1 MNAERHRAK
10 AERLEASLAKCRPG
24 DYEMII
30 DGAMLAVTHWIN
42 HAFHTLALT
51 DDDSD
56 VVHAY
61 FETAFDR
68 QHFGL
73 VAGAE
78 FLDGLDEI
86 ETLRP
91 LHARGT
97 VAGGEAAGKRSLEIL
112 QGIRELA
119 LAARPAEEG
128 AGADSGATAD
138 SSAME

>member
-1 MNAERHRAK
+1 MKAERHRAK
-10 AERLEASLAKCRPG
+10 AERLERSLAKCRPG

-42 HAFHTLALT
+42 MAFHTLALT

-78 FLDGLDEI
+78 FLDGLEGI

-91 LHARGT
+91 LHARGN
-97 VAGGEAAGKRSLEIL
+97 VVGGEAAGRRALDIL
-112 QGIRELA
+112 QSIRKYSLA
-119 LAARPAEEG
+119 LDP
-128 AGADSGATAD
+128 DTSATTKHLD
-138 SSAME
+138 IL

>member
-68 QHFGL
+68 QHFGSERA
-73 VAGAE
+73 VENQSKGP
-78 FLDGLDEI
+78 
-86 ETLRP
+86 RP
-91 LHARGT
+91 
-97 VAGGEAAGKRSLEIL
+97 GE
-112 QGIRELA
+112 
-119 LAARPAEEG
+119 PV
-128 AGADSGATAD
+128 
-138 SSAME
+138 

>member
-1 MNAERHRAK
+1 MNAEGHRAK
-10 AERLEASLAKCRPG
+10 AERIERSLARCRTD

-42 HAFHTLALT
+42 VAFHILELT

-73 VAGAE
+73 VAGAA
-78 FLDGLDEI
+78 FLDGLEEI

-91 LHARGT
+91 LHARGS
-97 VAGGEAAGKRSLEIL
+97 VAGGEAAAKRCLEIL
-112 QGIRELA
+112 QGIRTMALA
-119 LAARPAEEG
+119 LSPAAPAEN
-128 AGADSGATAD
+128 
-138 SSAME
+138 

>member
-1 MNAERHRAK
+1 MKAVLHRAK
-10 AERLEASLAKCRPG
+10 AERIERSLAKCRPG

-30 DGAMLAVTHWIN
+30 EGAMLAVTHWTN
-42 HAFHTLALT
+42 HAFHILELT

-56 VVHAY
+56 VVHAF

-78 FLDGLDEI
+78 FLDGLEEI

-91 LHARGT
+91 LHARGN
-97 VAGGEAAGKRSLEIL
+97 VAGGEAAGKRALEIL
-112 QGIRELA
+112 QAIREKA
-119 LAARPAEEG
+119 LAVQPTE
-128 AGADSGATAD
+128 
-138 SSAME
+138 

>member
-1 MNAERHRAK
+1 MKAERHRAK
-10 AERLEASLAKCRPG
+10 AERLERSLAKCRPG

-42 HAFHTLALT
+42 LAFHTVALT

-73 VAGAE
+73 VAGTE

-91 LHARGT
+91 LRARGN
-97 VAGGEAAGKRSLEIL
+97 VAGGEAAARRALEIL
-112 QGIRELA
+112 QSIREKALA
-119 LAARPAEEG
+119 LES
-128 AGADSGATAD
+128 D
-138 SSAME
+138 

>member
-1 MNAERHRAK
+1 MKAERHRAK
-10 AERLEASLAKCRPG
+10 AERLEASLAKCAPG

-30 DGAMLAVTHWIN
+30 DGAMLAATHWIN
-42 HAFHTLALT
+42 HAFHVLELT
-51 DDDSD
+51 DDESD

-91 LHARGT
+91 LHARGN
-97 VAGGEAAGKRSLEIL
+97 VKGGEAAGRRALEVL
-112 QGIRELA
+112 QGIREKALA
-119 LAARPAEEG
+119 LGPGAAA
-128 AGADSGATAD
+128 AD
-138 SSAME
+138 EPY

>member
-1 MNAERHRAK
+1 MNAQRHRAK
-10 AERLEASLAKCRPG
+10 AQRIERSLAKCRAD
-24 DYEMII
+24 DYEIVI
-30 DGAMLAVTHWIN
+30 DGAMLAATHWIN
-42 HAFHTLALT
+42 AAFHIADLT

-78 FLDGLDEI
+78 FLDGLEEI

-91 LHARGT
+91 LHARGN
-97 VAGGEAAGKRSLEIL
+97 VAGGEAAAKRCLDIL
-112 QGIRELA
+112 QAIREKALA
-119 LAARPAEEG
+119 LSPEPAAEN
-128 AGADSGATAD
+128 
-138 SSAME
+138 

>member
-1 MNAERHRAK
+1 MKAESHRAK
-10 AERLEASLAKCRPG
+10 AERLERSLAKCRPG

-42 HAFHTLALT
+42 LAFHTVALT

-78 FLDGLDEI
+78 FLDGLEEI

-91 LHARGT
+91 LYARGN
-97 VAGGEAAGKRSLEIL
+97 VAGGEAAGRRALDIL
-112 QGIRELA
+112 QSIREKA
-119 LAARPAEEG
+119 LAVLPTE
-128 AGADSGATAD
+128 
-138 SSAME
+138 

>member
-1 MNAERHRAK
+1 MKAQSHRAK
-10 AERLEASLAKCRPG
+10 AERLGRSLAKCRPG

-42 HAFHTLALT
+42 VALHTVALT

-68 QHFGL
+68 QHLGL
-73 VAGAE
+73 VVGTE
-78 FLDGLDEI
+78 FLDGLEEI

-91 LHARGT
+91 LHARGN
-97 VAGGEAAGKRSLEIL
+97 VAGGEAAAVRALDIL
-112 QGIRELA
+112 QGIREKA
-119 LAARPAEEG
+119 LAFVSDSPAT
-128 AGADSGATAD
+128 D
-138 SSAME
+138 

>member
-1 MNAERHRAK
+1 MKAERHRAK
-10 AERLEASLAKCRPG
+10 AERLECSLAKCRPG

-42 HAFHTLALT
+42 MAFHTLALT

-78 FLDGLDEI
+78 FLDGLEGI

-91 LHARGT
+91 LHARGN
-97 VAGGEAAGKRSLEIL
+97 VVGGEAAGRRALDIL
-112 QGIRELA
+112 QSIREKA
-119 LAARPAEEG
+119 LAILPTE
-128 AGADSGATAD
+128 
-138 SSAME
+138 

>member
-1 MNAERHRAK
+1 MKAERHRAK
-10 AERLEASLAKCRPG
+10 AERLERSLAKCRPG

-42 HAFHTLALT
+42 LAFHTLALT

-68 QHFGL
+68 QHFDL

-78 FLDGLDEI
+78 FLDCLEEI

-91 LHARGT
+91 LHARGN
-97 VAGGEAAGKRSLEIL
+97 VAGGEAAAGRALEIL
-112 QGIRELA
+112 QGIREKALA
-119 LAARPAEEG
+119 LDLDTSAA
-128 AGADSGATAD
+128 DLTC
-138 SSAME
+138 

>member
-1 MNAERHRAK
+1 MNAEGHRAK
-10 AERLEASLAKCRPG
+10 AERIERSLAKCRTD

-42 HAFHTLALT
+42 AAFHFVELT

-56 VVHAY
+56 VIHAY

-73 VAGAE
+73 VAGAA
-78 FLDGLDEI
+78 FLDGLEEI

-91 LHARGT
+91 LHARGN
-97 VAGGEAAGKRSLEIL
+97 VAGGEAAAKRCLEIL
-112 QGIRELA
+112 QGIREKALA
-119 LAARPAEEG
+119 LGTDAPAA
-128 AGADSGATAD
+128 D
-138 SSAME
+138 

>member
-1 MNAERHRAK
+1 MKAEGHRAK
-10 AERLEASLAKCRPG
+10 AERLDASLAKCRPG

-91 LHARGT
+91 LHARGN
-97 VAGGEAAGKRSLEIL
+97 VAGGEAAAKKALEIL
-112 QGIRELA
+112 RGIRKMA
-119 LAARPAEEG
+119 LTVRPAEQG
-128 AGADSGATAD
+128 TRAG
-138 SSAME
+138 SASME

>member
-1 MNAERHRAK
+1 MKAEGHRAK
-10 AERLEASLAKCRPG
+10 AERLGRSLAKCVPG

-30 DGAMLAVTHWIN
+30 EGAMLAVTHWIN
-42 HAFHTLALT
+42 HAFHVLELT

-91 LHARGT
+91 LHARGN
-97 VAGGEAAGKRSLEIL
+97 VEGGEAAGSRALEIL
-112 QGIRELA
+112 EGIREKA
-119 LAARPAEEG
+119 LAVRPAE
-128 AGADSGATAD
+128 
-138 SSAME
+138 